1 MMNRTEIRPQL
12 YRRILRFAKPYRWR
26 IVLSVVASM
35 GIAATDGA
43 LAKLVQPFVDKLLIA
58 GDKGMIQLVPLLV
71 IGLAAGKGISR
82 YLQQYFIVTAG
93 QLAIQDL
100 RNETFAH
107 LMSLSI
113 RYHSKTPTG
122 TIMSNVLNDIGVLQ
136 GFLSEILVTVLRE
149 SVTLV
154 ALVGIAF
161 YTDWQMASIAFI
173 VLPATALPAAAIARR
188 IKGYVRK
195 SQGAIAV
202 LTTALEQAFSGI
214 KIIKSFNTENQE
226 VGAFK
231 IKNRSF
237 YNFMR
242 KTIKYDAL
250 SAPVVELL
258 TALGVAAVLWFGLNR
273 VVRGEITQGELFSV
287 VAAILLMYAPVK
299 KLTRV
304 NNAFQAAMGA
314 AERVVETL
322 DLKPEIRE
330 ARDAISID
338 HVSGEVAFRGVTFSY
353 DEDDQKPV
361 ISDFS
366 LEASPGEV
374 IALVGPSGAGKTTVT
389 GLLQRFYDPDA
400 GEILLDGVNLK
411 QLSMVTLHQN
421 VVLVD
426 QEAFLFND
434 TILHNIAYG
443 HREVSPERVRL
454 AAQQAFA
461 ADFIE
466 QLPDGYET
474 NIGDRGLRLSGGQ
487 RQRICIARAIYQDA
501 PVLILDEATSA
512 LDTESEA
519 VVQQALA
526 NLMTQRTTFV
536 VAHRL
541 STIMHADK
549 IVVMEGGRLVELGR
563 HAELLKN
570 SGLYKRLYDLQFRD
584 A

>member
-1 MMNRTEIRPQL
+1 M
-12 YRRILRFAKPYRWR
+12 
-26 IVLSVVASM
+26 VASM

-58 GDKGMIQLVPLLV
+58 GDQGMIQLVPLLV
-71 IGLAAGKGISR
+71 LGLAAGKGLSR

-100 RNETFAH
+100 RNETFSH

-122 TIMSNVLNDIGVLQ
+122 AIMSNVLNDIGVLQ
-136 GFLSEILVTVLRE
+136 GFLSDILVTVLRE

-173 VLPATALPAAAIARR
+173 VLPATAWPAAVIARR

-214 KIIKSFNTENQE
+214 KIIKSFNTENRE
-226 VGAFK
+226 VVAFK
-231 IKNRSF
+231 TKNLSF

-314 AERVVETL
+314 AERVIETL
-322 DLKPEIRE
+322 ELKPEIRE
-330 ARDAISID
+330 AKHAISLER
-338 HVSGEVAFRGVTFSY
+338 VRGEVAFREVTFSY
-353 DEDDQKPV
+353 DEGDHKPV
-361 ISDFS
+361 VSDFS
-366 LEASPGEV
+366 LEASPGEI

-400 GEILLDGVNLK
+400 GEILLDGFNLK
-411 QLSMVTLHQN
+411 QLGMATLHQN

-443 HREVSPERVRL
+443 HREVSLERVRL

-461 ADFIE
+461 AEFIE

-512 LDTESEA
+512 LDTESES
-519 VVQQALA
+519 VVQRALT
-526 NLMTQRTTFV
+526 NLMAQRTTFV

-549 IVVMEGGRLVELGR
+549 IVVMEDGRLVEQGK
-563 HAELLKN
+563 HSELLKT
-570 SGLYKRLYDLQFRD
+570 SGLYKRLYDMQFRD

>member
-1 MMNRTEIRPQL
+1 MRNSNDKPQL
-12 YRRILRFAKPYRWR
+12 YRRVVQFAWPYRGR
-26 IVLSVVASM
+26 IILSMIASM

-58 GDKGMIQLVPLLV
+58 GDRGMIQLVPLLV
-71 IGLAAGKGISR
+71 LGLAAVKGLSR
-82 YLQQYFIVTAG
+82 YVQQYFVVTAG

-100 RNETFAH
+100 RNVTFSH
-107 LMSLSI
+107 IMSLSM

-122 TIMSNVLNDIGVLQ
+122 AIMSNVLNDIGVLQ
-136 GFLSEILVTVLRE
+136 GFLSDILVTVLRE

-154 ALVGIAF
+154 ALIAIAF
-161 YTDWQMASIAFI
+161 YTDWKMATIAF
-173 VLPATALPAAAIARR
+173 VALPATALPAAAIARR

-202 LTTALEQAFSGI
+202 LTMALEQAFSGV
-214 KIIKSFNTENQE
+214 KIIKSFHTEQRE
-226 VGAFK
+226 AETFK
-231 IKNRSF
+231 AKNRSF

-258 TALGVAAVLWFGLNR
+258 TSLGVAAVLWFGLIR
-273 VVRGEITQGELFSV
+273 VGRGEITQGELFSV

-314 AERVVETL
+314 AERVFQTL
-322 DLKPEIRE
+322 ELEPEISD
-330 ARDAISID
+330 ARDAIHIERLRGKIVFQD
-338 HVSGEVAFRGVTFSY
+338 VSFAYGQ
-353 DEDDQKPV
+353 DEQKPV
-361 ISDFS
+361 ISNFN
-366 LEASPGEV
+366 LTVEAGEIV
-374 IALVGPSGAGKTTVT
+374 ALVGPSGAGKTTIT
-389 GLLQRFYDPDA
+389 GLLQRFYDPDE
-400 GEILLDGVNLK
+400 GQILLDGVNLK
-411 QLSMVTLHQN
+411 QLSAESLHRN
-421 VVLVD
+421 VALVD

-434 TILHNIAYG
+434 TIFHNICYG
-443 HREVSPERVRL
+443 HLEPSPERVRK
-454 AAQQAFA
+454 AAHMAFA

-466 QLPDGYET
+466 QLPDQYQT

-501 PVLILDEATSA
+501 PVLVLDEATSA

-519 VVQQALA
+519 VVQQALT
-526 NLMTQRTTFV
+526 NLMEQRTTLV
-536 VAHRL
+536 IAHRL

-549 IVVMEGGRLVELGR
+549 IVVMDKGRLVEQGT
-563 HAELLKN
+563 HAELMGE
-570 SGLYKRLYDLQFRD
+570 SGLYRRLHDMQFRD
-584 A
+584 S

>member
-1 MMNRTEIRPQL
+1 MI
-12 YRRILRFAKPYRWR
+12 
-26 IVLSVVASM
+26 ASL

-58 GDKGMIQLVPLLV
+58 GDQGMIQLVPLLV
-71 IGLAAGKGISR
+71 LGLAAGKGLSR

-100 RNETFAH
+100 RNETFSH
-107 LMSLSI
+107 LMSLSF
-113 RYHSKTPTG
+113 RFHSKTPTG
-122 TIMSNVLNDIGVLQ
+122 AIMSNVLNDIGVLQ
-136 GFLSEILVTVLRE
+136 GFLSDILVTVLRE

-173 VLPATALPAAAIARR
+173 VLPATAWPAAVIARR

-214 KIIKSFNTENQE
+214 KIIKSFNTEKRE
-226 VGAFK
+226 IAAFK
-231 IKNRSF
+231 SKNLSF

-314 AERVVETL
+314 AERVIQTL
-322 DLKPEIRE
+322 ELKPEIVE
-330 ARDAISID
+330 AKDAISLER
-338 HVSGEVAFRGVTFSY
+338 VRGEVAFHGVTFSY
-353 DEDDQKPV
+353 DRDDHSPV

-366 LEASPGEV
+366 MEASPGEI

-411 QLSMVTLHQN
+411 QLSMAALHQN

-434 TILHNIAYG
+434 TILNNIAYG
-443 HREVSPERVRL
+443 HREVSLEQVRL

-461 ADFIE
+461 AEFIE

-512 LDTESEA
+512 LDTESES
-519 VVQQALA
+519 VVQRALS
-526 NLMTQRTTFV
+526 NLMVQRTTFV

-549 IVVMEGGRLVELGR
+549 IVVMEDGRLVEQGR
-563 HAELLKN
+563 HSELLKK
-570 SGLYKRLYDLQFRD
+570 SGLYKRLYDMQFRD